1 LGGRPLASA
10 GFAVPRRLATEDVRL
25 EPLGPQHN
33 DVDHV
38 VWTTGIARIRA
49 TPGFAGREWLRDCWP
64 WHAPHYARR

>member
-1 LGGRPLASA
+1 
-10 GFAVPRRLATEDVRL
+10 LATEDVRL

-49 TPGFAGREWLRDCWP
+49 TPGVAGREWLRDCWP